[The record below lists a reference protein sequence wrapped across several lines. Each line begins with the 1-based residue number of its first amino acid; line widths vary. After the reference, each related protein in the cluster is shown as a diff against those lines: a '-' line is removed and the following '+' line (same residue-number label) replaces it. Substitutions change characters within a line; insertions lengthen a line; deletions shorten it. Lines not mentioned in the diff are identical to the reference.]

1 MNEKE
6 LFEAFSDIDDELIE
20 RSEKKTKARKMNFL
34 KFLIPAACICL
45 VTAVAISVFNSL
57 PDSGSSPSDVIKD
70 AEDNAFPDSYKNLM
84 ELLEA
89 VSKTEEH
96 NGMIMDSSI
105 PYDLNTDSATDNVV
119 SRLQNCAGAVLTT
132 DNRYSFHIKE
142 FSYSFGE
149 FDYSIRRIN
158 ITKIN
163 GNNSELI
170 GYIPIDSGALM
181 IYGDYLITKGAAFY
195 EEAESKEEFFNQ
207 RSECS
212 YAIYDISNPEKPS
225 LMHIFTQSGR
235 TSECWMVGEKL
246 YIVSGDGVC
255 ACGYGSDN
263 PQKYYPFLRK
273 DNEDIV
279 WDDKDITIVGKPG
292 RVYYTALSII
302 DVTTGEVIEKEAM
315 YGVGSNLFYGE
326 DWIASSYAEPS
337 ADGYSGNKFL
347 YLFDGNFKFTGKINI
362 TKAANLDSKIK
373 WDNKDKISG
382 DSSAVVSVKRIENEY
397 RIILESSHYE
407 NGWKASQSV
416 IALSVDTDKDTS
428 SCDRYEIATEE
439 GTISTFYNV
448 TEILWEKD
456 RAVIVT
462 ALTRYT
468 DEISDN
474 TVASFVFADFDNG
487 TVAVHGTP
495 LTADYPNSRF
505 GEYGNVYFGELN
517 SLIPMGNGIYLKHAY
532 HDKETSYSPDG
543 FDIFDFSDSASP
555 KQLYKAEG
563 RMTEKAGFDFFF
575 HVYDNNTFGVLD
587 VAYGKDTY
595 FRNVTLRWTI
605 YDIDVNNNQ
614 PFTKISQTEIDTAKF
629 FNGVSSYD
637 HTLFTVNDV
646 LYYASENGEISK
658 PIN

>member
-1 MNEKE
+1 
-6 LFEAFSDIDDELIE
+6 L
-20 RSEKKTKARKMNFL
+20 
-34 KFLIPAACICL
+34 
-45 VTAVAISVFNSL
+45 
-57 PDSGSSPSDVIKD
+57 
-70 AEDNAFPDSYKNLM
+70 PDSYKNLT

-96 NGMIMDSSI
+96 NNMIMDSGI
-105 PYDLNTDSATDNVV
+105 PYDLKTDSATDNTL
-119 SRLQNCAGAVLTT
+119 SKLQNCTGAALTT
-132 DNRYSFHIKE
+132 DNKYSFHIKE
-142 FSYSFGE
+142 HSYTFE
-149 FDYSIRRIN
+149 ELDYDIKRIN

-170 GYIPIDSGALM
+170 GYIPINSSALM

-195 EEAESKEEFFNQ
+195 EEAETKEEFFNQ

-263 PQKYYPFLRK
+263 PQKYYPFLKK
-273 DNEDIV
+273 DNEDIN
-279 WDDKDITIVGKPG
+279 WDDGDITIVGKPG

-302 DVTTGEVIEKEAM
+302 DVTNGEIIEKEAM

-326 DWIASSYAEPS
+326 DWIASSYTEPS
-337 ADGYSGNKFL
+337 GDGYSGNEFL

-382 DSSAVVSVKRIENEY
+382 DSSSVVSVKRIENEY

-407 NGWKASQSV
+407 NGWKASQSI
-416 IALSVDTDKDTS
+416 IALSVYTDKDTS
-428 SCDRYEIATEE
+428 SRDRYEIVTEE

-468 DEISDN
+468 DEIFDN
-474 TVASFVFADFDNG
+474 TVASFVFADFNNG
-487 TVAVHGTP
+487 TVAVHGNE
-495 LTADYPNSRF
+495 LTADYPYSRF
-505 GEYGNVYFGELN
+505 GESGNVYFGELN
-517 SLIPMGNGIYLKHAY
+517 SLIPMGNGIYLKYAY
-532 HDKETSYSPDG
+532 HDNESPNG

-555 KQLYKAEG
+555 KQLYKAEE
-563 RMTEKAGFDFFF
+563 RITEKAGFDFFF
-575 HVYDNNTFGVLD
+575 HVYDNDTFGVLD

-629 FNGVSSYD
+629 FNGVDIYD
-637 HTLFTVNDV
+637 LTLFTVNDV
-646 LYYASENGEISK
+646 LYYASQNGEISK

>member
-45 VTAVAISVFNSL
+45 VTAVAIPVFKTLSDTSSTVPDVYKGNEDTSL
-57 PDSGSSPSDVIKD
+57 
-70 AEDNAFPDSYKNLM
+70 PDSYKNLT

-89 VSKTEEH
+89 VSKTEKH
-96 NGMIMDSSI
+96 NNMIMDSSI

-142 FSYSFGE
+142 FPYT
-149 FDYSIRRIN
+149 FDELDYDIKRIN

-163 GNNSELI
+163 GNDSELI
-170 GYIPIDSGALM
+170 GYIPIDSSALM

-195 EEAESKEEFFNQ
+195 EEAETKDDFFDQ

-263 PQKYYPFLRK
+263 PQKYYPFLKK
-273 DNEDIV
+273 DNKDIN
-279 WDDKDITIVGKPG
+279 WDDDDITIVGKPG

-302 DVTTGEVIEKEAM
+302 NVTTGEIIGKEAM

-337 ADGYSGNKFL
+337 GDGHSGNIFL
-347 YLFDGNFKFTGKINI
+347 CLFDGNFKFTEKINI

-373 WDNKDKISG
+373 WDNKNKISG

-428 SCDRYEIATEE
+428 SCDRYEIVTEE

-462 ALTRYT
+462 ALTKNT
-468 DEISDN
+468 FDFSDN
-474 TVASFVFADFDNG
+474 YVASFAFADFDNG
-487 TVAVHGTP
+487 TVAMHGTD
-495 LTADYPNSRF
+495 LTADYPDDRF
-505 GEYGNVYFGELN
+505 GSHGSVLFGEIN
-517 SLIPMGNGIYLKHAY
+517 TLIPMGNGIYLKYAY
-532 HDKETSYSPDG
+532 HDNESPDG

-555 KQLYKAEG
+555 KQLYKAEHLP
-563 RMTEKAGFDFFF
+563 TEKAGFDFFF

-587 VAYGKDTY
+587 IAYGKNEY
-595 FRNVTLRWTI
+595 FRDVTLRWTI
-605 YDIDVNNNQ
+605 FDIDINSDQ
-614 PFTKISQTEIDTAKF
+614 PFTKISQTEIDTEQTYFSARRYNF
-629 FNGVSSYD
+629 
-637 HTLFTVNDV
+637 TIFTVDNI
-646 LYYASENGEISK
+646 LYYATKNLNFSR
-658 PIN
+658 PIK

>member
-45 VTAVAISVFNSL
+45 VTAVAIPVFNSL

-70 AEDNAFPDSYKNLM
+70 AEDNAFPDSYKNLA

-96 NGMIMDSSI
+96 NSMIMDSDI
-105 PYDLNTDSATDNVV
+105 PFDLKTDSATDNGI
-119 SRLQNCAGAVLTT
+119 SKLQNCAGAALTK
-132 DNRYSFHIKE
+132 DKGYSFHIKE
-142 FSYSFGE
+142 FSYTFGE

-195 EEAESKEEFFNQ
+195 EEAESKDEFFSQ
-207 RSECS
+207 QVSCS
-212 YAIYDISNPEKPS
+212 YAIYDISNPEKPV
-225 LMHIFTQSGR
+225 LMHVFTQSGR
-235 TSECWMVGEKL
+235 TSECWMVGERL

-263 PQKYYPFLRK
+263 PQKYYPFLKK
-273 DNEDIV
+273 DNKDIN
-279 WDDKDITIVGKPG
+279 WDDEDITIVGKPD
-292 RVYYTALSII
+292 RVYYTAISII
-302 DVTTGEVIEKEAM
+302 DVTSGEVIEKEAT
-315 YGVGSNLFYGE
+315 YGAGSELFYGE

-337 ADGYSGNKFL
+337 GDGHSGNIFL
-347 YLFDGNFKFTGKINI
+347 CLFDGNFKFTEKINI
-362 TKAANLDSKIK
+362 TKAASLDSKIK

-382 DSSAVVSVKRIENEY
+382 DSSSVVSVKRIENEY

-428 SCDRYEIATEE
+428 SCDRYEIVTEE
-439 GTISTFYNV
+439 GTILTFYNV
-448 TEILWEKD
+448 TEILWERD

-474 TVASFVFADFDNG
+474 TVASFVFADFGNG
-487 TVAVHGTP
+487 TVAVHGNE

-563 RMTEKAGFDFFF
+563 RITEKAGFDFFF
-575 HVYDNNTFGVLD
+575 HVYDSNTFGVLD

-605 YDIDVNNNQ
+605 YDIDVNSNQ

-629 FNGVSSYD
+629 FNGVGSYD